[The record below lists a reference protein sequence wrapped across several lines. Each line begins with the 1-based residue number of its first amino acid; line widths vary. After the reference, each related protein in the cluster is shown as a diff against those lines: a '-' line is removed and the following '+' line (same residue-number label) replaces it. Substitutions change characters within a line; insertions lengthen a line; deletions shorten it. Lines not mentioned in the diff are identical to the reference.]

1 MDSNEYEELIKS
13 KDRVIFELED
23 KLQMANRQYAELA
36 NSEFRIGKVI
46 RRSKGHDELLMVVDV
61 HSEPSGVVVIT
72 A

>member
-1 MDSNEYEELIKS
+1 MDSMEYEELIKS

-23 KLQMANRQYAELA
+23 KLQMASRQYAELV
-36 NSEFRIGKVI
+36 NSEFKIGKVI

-61 HSEPSGVVVIT
+61 HSEPGGVVVIT